1 MDEDFGSSLVEG
13 WLCLSMKLT
22 QWRIPQPW
30 KGVVHSVYSVC
41 VYSVCIVCDSMYR
54 ACVTACVCVTTCV

>member
-30 KGVVHSVYSVC
+30 KGVVHSGNSVC
-41 VYSVCIVCDSMYR
+41 VYSVCIVCDSMYIV
-54 ACVTACVCVTTCV
+54 CVTACA